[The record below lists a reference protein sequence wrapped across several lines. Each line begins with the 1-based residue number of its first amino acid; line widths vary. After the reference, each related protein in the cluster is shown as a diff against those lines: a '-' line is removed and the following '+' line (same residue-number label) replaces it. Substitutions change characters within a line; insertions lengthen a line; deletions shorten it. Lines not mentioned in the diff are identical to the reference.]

1 MSTIIALAVVFT
13 LFWGGTG
20 TVWGQTRARAGAEQL
35 ERRASEFFRRGD
47 YAEAARLMRR
57 SLALTERGGGRSH
70 PATAR
75 ALNNLAVVLVRLG
88 KYEKALP
95 LHRRALAIA
104 ERELGP
110 RHPDTAIDLDNL
122 ALVYKLT
129 GRAKEALPLYRRAF
143 SIRARVLGPG
153 HPDVATSL
161 NNLAA
166 LYSTLGDYPN
176 ALLLQRRALAIQERT
191 LGPEH
196 PQTALTLNNLAVIH
210 SKLGKYTRALSL
222 YERALA
228 IQEKTL
234 GSDHLDTAISLN
246 NLGDGLVSTGEYAKA
261 LSRYE
266 QAFAIR
272 EKALGPEHPD
282 TATSLNNL
290 AMLWQRLGDT
300 TKAATLQQRAAA
312 IVEKTL
318 GSDHPATVRAHKNL
332 ADIYTSRGEYAKALP
347 LYRRLVT
354 AHESKLG
361 PNSADA
367 AAAFDGLARLYDL
380 LGDTGNAA
388 VFQQRALGITER
400 LFGADHPDTATA
412 LNNLALLHHHAGEYA
427 KALRLL
433 RRALT
438 IREQRLGPM
447 HPDTATSL
455 SNLAWLYESVGD
467 YPRALTFQRRALA
480 IKEKIVGPEHP
491 DTASSLH
498 HLAAL
503 YHKTREYPRA
513 LQLYERACAIR
524 AKRLG
529 PAHPETV
536 TSLNNLATLY
546 MSTEQPYKAL
556 EMFQRAVTA
565 EQHTLTHVFAV
576 TSERQKLQFLRTSR
590 PDVIA
595 LSLIRRHLSHDT
607 AAVRFGLDL
616 ILQRKGIVFDA
627 QALIQKTLATT
638 NDEGTT
644 NAWRRVVRLRS
655 ELSRLQV
662 HGLEQQNPEAYSEAI
677 ATLQATINREE
688 EGLAQR
694 SGVGAPLLLL
704 RPITASHLAPQLPK
718 DSALVEFVRIQ
729 DWSVEKNTWAQTAH
743 YLAFVLTPNN
753 QVSLAD
759 LGDARVIEETLAQTL
774 ATLNDPGFHEDIRAA
789 ARRTD
794 TKLTALYTLLIQPLE
809 AALGS
814 SCTQLIVSP
823 DGELNHVPFAA
834 LRTPEPDGDYLIE
847 RMTVSY
853 VASGRDLLRNDRREP
868 STLDLLVI
876 ASPDFNGR
884 GEDDTTNQGRRKTG
898 RQKPVLRFSPLPATA
913 EEAYRIA
920 ALLSGSRRL
929 LIGGQATEAALR
941 SLPSPHILHLAT
953 HGFFLRGEGQLAQAG
968 LALTGANVRA
978 EAATGDDGIL
988 TTPEISGLNL
998 HGTDLVVL
1006 SACDTARGTV
1016 KIGEGV
1022 YGLRRAFF
1030 LAGARNVVMSL
1041 WGVNDTITLAQME
1054 EFYRAYTRGLSAPHA
1069 LREAQLQTLSTLRAL
1084 TRAAFGESLAPVQLW
1099 APFIAQQTGGNGEV
1113 EGHEANAERA
1123 VGPPRSRVE

>member
-1 MSTIIALAVVFT
+1 MSTIIALALVFM
-13 LFWGGTG
+13 LFWDSTS
-20 TVWGQTRARAGAEQL
+20 TVWGQTRDREEAKHL
-35 ERRASEFFRRGD
+35 ERQATEFFRQGD
-47 YAEAARLMRR
+47 YVEAARLMRR
-57 SLALTERGGGRSH
+57 SLALTKRSVGYSH
-70 PATAR
+70 PDTAR
-75 ALNNLAVVLVRLG
+75 ALNNLAVVFVRLG
-88 KYEKALP
+88 KYDKALP

-104 ERELGP
+104 ERKLGP

-122 ALVYKLT
+122 ALVYKLM
-129 GRAKEALPLYRRAF
+129 GRAKEALPLYQRAF
-143 SIRARVLGPG
+143 SIREQVLGPD
-153 HPDVATSL
+153 HPDIATSL

-166 LYSTLGDYPN
+166 LYSTLGDYPT
-176 ALLLQRRALAIQERT
+176 ALLLQQRALAVRERI
-191 LGPEH
+191 LGSEH
-196 PQTALTLNNLAVIH
+196 PQTALALNNLAVLH
-210 SKLGKYTRALSL
+210 SRLGEYTQALSL

-234 GSDHLDTAISLN
+234 GPDHLETAISLN
-246 NLGDGLVSTGEYAKA
+246 NLADGLVSVGKYATA

-272 EKALGPEHPD
+272 ETVLGPEHPD
-282 TATSLNNL
+282 TAISLNNL

-300 TKAATLQQRAAA
+300 TKAVTLQQRALA
-312 IVEKTL
+312 IVEKAL
-318 GSDHPATVRAHKNL
+318 GSDHPTTVRAHKNL

-347 LYRRLVT
+347 LYRYLVT
-354 AHESKLG
+354 THESKLG
-361 PNSADA
+361 SNSADA
-367 AAAFDGLARLYDL
+367 AAVFDGLAGLYDL
-380 LGDTGNAA
+380 LGDAGNAA
-388 VFQQRALGITER
+388 FFQQRALAITER

-412 LNNLALLHHHAGEYA
+412 LNNLALLHHHAGEYT
-427 KALRLL
+427 KALRLQ
-433 RRALT
+433 RRALA
-438 IREQRLGPM
+438 IREQRLGSM

-467 YPRALTFQRRALA
+467 YPRALTFQQRALA

-491 DTASSLH
+491 DTAASLH
-498 HLAAL
+498 HLAVL
-503 YHKTREYPRA
+503 YHQTREYPRA
-513 LQLYERACAIR
+513 LQLHERVYVIR
-524 AKRLG
+524 VKRLG
-529 PAHPETV
+529 PEHPETV

-546 MSTEQPYKAL
+546 MSMEQPYKAL
-556 EMFQRAVTA
+556 EMFQRAVAA
-565 EQHTLTHVFAV
+565 EQHTLAHVFAV
-576 TSERQKLQFLRTSR
+576 TSEQQKLQFLHTSR

-627 QALIQKTLATT
+627 QALIQKTLTTT

-644 NAWRRVVRLRS
+644 NAWRRVVQLRS
-655 ELSRLQV
+655 ELSHLLA
-662 HGLEQQNPEAYSEAI
+662 HGLEQQNPGAYSDAI
-677 ATLQATINREE
+677 ATLQATISQEE
-688 EGLAQR
+688 EGLVQQ
-694 SGVGAPLLLL
+694 SGVGVPLLLL

-729 DWSVEKNTWAQTAH
+729 DWNVEKNTWARTAR

-753 QVSLAD
+753 QVSFAD
-759 LGDARVIEETLAQTL
+759 LGDAQVVEETLAQTL
-774 ATLNDPGFHEDIRAA
+774 ATLNDPSFHEDIRTA

-809 AALGS
+809 AAFGS
-814 SCTQLIVSP
+814 SCTQLLVSP

-834 LRTPEPDGDYLIE
+834 LRAPEPEGHYVVE

-876 ASPDFNGR
+876 ASPDFDGH
-884 GEDDTTNQGRRKTG
+884 GEHNTTNQGSKKTG
-898 RQKPVLRFSPLPATA
+898 KQKSPHRFPPLPATA

-920 ALLSGSRRL
+920 ALLKGSRRL
-929 LIGGQATEAALR
+929 LIGGQATETALR
-941 SLPSPHILHLAT
+941 ALPSPQILHLAT
-953 HGFFLRGEGQLAQAG
+953 HGFFLRDREQFEQTG
-968 LALTGANVRA
+968 LALTGANFAA
-978 EAATGDDGIL
+978 EAVTGDDGIL
-988 TTPEISGLNL
+988 TTLEISSLNL

-1006 SACDTARGTV
+1006 SACETATGTV

-1041 WGVNDTITLAQME
+1041 WAVNDTITLAQME
-1054 EFYRAYTRGLSAPHA
+1054 EFYRAYTRGLPAPHA

-1099 APFIAQQTGGNGEV
+1099 APFIAQQSSGT
-1113 EGHEANAERA
+1113 
-1123 VGPPRSRVE
+1123 